1 MIKNKIEFN
10 FHISFSKLLDN
21 TNYLF
26 GSIYSK
32 NK

>member
-10 FHISFSKLLDN
+10 FHISFSTLLDN
-21 TNYLF
+21 TSYLF
-26 GSIYSK
+26 ASIYSK